1 VTARIYTTTELENGA
16 LGVSACDVMSTLGL
30 SRVARSAH
38 LELHPALVSDPW
50 ARRKA
55 IALLTES
62 LGGPLNDPDTT
73 DEALA
78 WPT

>member
-1 VTARIYTTTELENGA
+1 VTARIYTATELEDGGLELRA
-16 LGVSACDVMSTLGL
+16 SDVTSTLGR
-30 SRVARSAH
+30 SRVARSTR
-38 LELHPALVSDPW
+38 LNLHPALVADPW

-55 IALLTES
+55 IDLLTES